1 MQIEPNVVISQF
13 FTHMEDLLHHAD
25 TSNVDIPNKVAE
37 QTRSLAR
44 FNVPYYVL
52 TNDSTQEPIDN
63 LHVVNVN
70 LDKIYQ
76 SYPEMTLYFYRIFM
90 TFYFLQAH
98 PEIEKAVLTDATDVT
113 MLNYPFDEIKPDTLY
128 MGDETAFLFE
138 TEIILNNEGPQYLQ
152 DFFLRNGNLLPTLN
166 LGVMAGTRTV
176 LMEYLGMMVK
186 LITEAK
192 LKFKQGDERYRL
204 GTFEMAISNYV
215 AYEYFQ
221 DRLIHGRKVT
231 SFFSG
236 FQPHSSAWF
245 KHK

>member
-1 MQIEPNVVISQF
+1 
-13 FTHMEDLLHHAD
+13 
-25 TSNVDIPNKVAE
+25 
-37 QTRSLAR
+37 
-44 FNVPYYVL
+44 
-52 TNDSTQEPIDN
+52 
-63 LHVVNVN
+63 
-70 LDKIYQ
+70 
-76 SYPEMTLYFYRIFM
+76 
-90 TFYFLQAH
+90 
-98 PEIEKAVLTDATDVT
+98 
-113 MLNYPFDEIKPDTLY
+113 

-192 LKFKQGDERYRL
+192 LKFKQGDERYQL

-221 DRLIHGRKVT
+221 GRLIHGRKVT